1 MARELRCRDLGIE
14 CNVVIRAET
23 EEALIEKV
31 AQHALAVH
39 GFDLTDPHMLEEVR
53 AAIYTTRES

>member
-39 GFDLTDPHMLEEVR
+39 GFDVTDPYMLEQIKAV
-53 AAIYTTRES
+53 IYTTKES